1 MRQGVFHCQRC
12 ARGPLETGR
21 ARARLKERGSVGDPA
36 AAEETEGRCRGR
48 VRQECHHPLPCQ
60 LPLRG
65 LGPRRGS
72 CGFGERPGLGLL
84 CRRAMGNEVVECV
97 LLRPLPGPA
106 GRASGRGSAS
116 TAKLVLLG
124 LGEVG
129 PLPVRRFGNEAL
141 GLGERWPLEDGGAA
155 RVRLAEAV
163 EEGVFCRLNCEELR
177 TVRLSSSRPMSSKL
191 PMSSIAEVSS

>member
-1 MRQGVFHCQRC
+1 MVFEL
-12 ARGPLETGR
+12 G
-21 ARARLKERGSVGDPA
+21 GDA
-36 AAEETEGRCRGR
+36 FATEE
-48 VRQECHHPLPCQ
+48 
-60 LPLRG
+60 LPLVYEPFVSGLWKSPFDILPRG
-65 LGPRRGS
+65 D
-72 CGFGERPGLGLL
+72 
-84 CRRAMGNEVVECV
+84 
-97 LLRPLPGPA
+97 
-106 GRASGRGSAS
+106 
-116 TAKLVLLG
+116 LG

-191 PMSSIAEVSS
+191 PISSIAEVSS